1 MRYRIRYQQSAQ
13 QHTTEIEAHSPDE
26 AIVKFQH
33 LKQVSQRPSA
43 ARPRVTSVSVA
54 DASDAWSCGG

>member
-13 QHTTEIEAHSPDE
+13 DLMAEIEAHSPDE

-33 LKQVSQRPSA
+33 LQQACPRQSHTS
-43 ARPRVTSVSVA
+43 PRVMSVSVA
-54 DASDAWSCGG
+54 EDGDGWS